1 MIGRRGFITLLGGA
15 AAAWPVAT
23 RAQQSQ
29 MPVIGF
35 LSSRTPE
42 DTVHLVAAFRQGLR
56 ENGYVEGQTA
66 TVLYRW
72 GLGQYDRL
80 PAMATELV
88 RERVTVLV
96 TTGAEPAAL
105 AAKAATSTI
114 PIVFAI
120 GGDAVQAGL
129 VASYN
134 RPGQNATGISLQ
146 VIELKRFSLFN
157 DVVPKAETIGLLSNP
172 TFPGILQQVRDV
184 QEAARAVGRPLQLL
198 QASTDSEI
206 DEAFASI
213 ASLHVPALIVHGD
226 PFFDTRVDKLAALAL
241 RQALPT
247 IYQFRE
253 YAVAGGL
260 MSYGVDLADAYRQVG
275 VYTGRILKG
284 AKPADLPVLQPTRFN
299 LVINMKTAKAIGLSV
314 PGDVLSIA
322 DEVIE

>member
-1 MIGRRGFITLLGGA
+1 
-15 AAAWPVAT
+15 
-23 RAQQSQ
+23 